1 MALSLESAGRV
12 RQKVHAENLN
22 PGLFYAMKAFFLDW
36 AANHGNADLQFV
48 PYAGT
53 DAEGANG
60 YNSGIAAACT
70 LRVFYGKKT
79 RTAEDVFMSVLD
91 DASGAEGTT
100 FLASIG
106 FFGANGTS
114 TTLPQDEQLLLL
126 GQNGI
131 PVAAGVNIK
140 AYTTVAGVTDT
151 TAGAAPNGWFIVS
164 A

>member
-1 MALSLESAGRV
+1 MALALESAGKV
-12 RQKVHAENLN
+12 RQKAFEVQYDS
-22 PGLFYAMKAFFLDW
+22 PGIQYMLKSFFLDW
-36 AANHGNADLQFV
+36 AANHANADLQFV

-60 YNSGIAAACT
+60 QNAGIAAACT
-70 LRVFYGKKT
+70 VRAFYGKKT
-79 RTAEDVFMSVLD
+79 RTAEDVFMAILD

-106 FFGANGTS
+106 FFGTNGTD
-114 TTLPQDEQLLLL
+114 TTLPRDEVLAVFS
-126 GQNGI
+126 NGL

-140 AYTTVAGVTDT
+140 AYTTVAGTTDT
-151 TAGAAPNGWFIVS
+151 TAGAAPNGYYIVS